1 MERITRKDLTEMQLG
16 ETKAFDLPSARA
28 CDNGK
33 TIAYQLQNI
42 LRCKFNVST
51 DYTINRLTVTKSAL

>member
-1 MERITRKDLTEMQLG
+1 MERITRKDLMEMQLG

-42 LRCKFNVST
+42 LRCKFSVST
-51 DYTINRLTVTKSAL
+51 DYAINRLTVTKSAL